1 MLTIIA
7 SIIGFLSAL
16 IPEIFGVIKLYYKNR
31 NTEIVL
37 DKRIEMLKNVTP
49 SSGYYQREMEEIEIE
64 DYMEDSDDNQQPI
77 TQFDKLNMSV
87 KPVLAYGFFLLY
99 ITIKCMQF
107 YYIKVHVL
115 PIDSEKLKI
124 LLSIIWSEQDQA
136 FLPMIVSAYFGQRSI
151 NGYMSDLRR
160 K

>member
-16 IPEIFGVIKLYYKNR
+16 IPEIFGAIKLYYKNK
-31 NTEIVL
+31 NAEMIL

-49 SSGYYQREMEEIEIE
+49 PSGYYQREMEM
-64 DYMEDSDDNQQPI
+64 DDSTVNYDDDQQPL

-99 ITIKCMQF
+99 ITIKYMQF
-107 YYIKVHVL
+107 YYIKVNVL
-115 PIDSEKLKI
+115 PIDPEKLKI

-151 NGYMSDLRR
+151 NGYMSDFRR